1 MTYFSP
7 AYFLTM
13 LPKVAAKIPLTLGM
27 TTVGFAGAVIIALV
41 IALVQVYHVP
51 FARQIAAVYIS
62 FIRGTPILVQLL
74 ICGIFL
80 PALIGEITGV
90 NVGRIWPPLV
100 FIIAALA
107 LNTAAFLAEVLRSA
121 ISGVDR
127 GQIDATRSVG
137 MAEWQTLRHVVLPQ
151 AFRIAL
157 PNIETIFIGTL
168 KDTSYAHGAG
178 GALDVIGIVAISTAR
193 SFRALEGYSAAA
205 IAFLVLCI
213 LLEFIF
219 SFISKRLSRG
229 DPSMNAKIGTS
240 ATTDN
245 TGRGL

>member
-27 TTVGFAGAVIIALV
+27 AAAGFVGAVVVAL
-41 IALVQVYHVP
+41 ALALTQVYRVP
-51 FARQIAAVYIS
+51 LARQIAAVYIS

-74 ICGIFL
+74 ICGIFF

-107 LNTAAFLAEVLRSA
+107 LNTAAFLGEALRSA
-121 ISGVDR
+121 INGLDR
-127 GQIDATRSVG
+127 GQIDAARSVG
-137 MAEWQTLRHVVLPQ
+137 MAEWQTLRHLVLPQ

-157 PNIETIFIGTL
+157 PNIQTIFIGTL

-178 GALDVIGIVAISTAR
+178 GALDIIGIVAVSTAR

-213 LLEFIF
+213 SLEFVF
-219 SFISKRLSRG
+219 SFILKRLSRG
-229 DPSMNAKIGTS
+229 DLSINAKTGTAS
-240 ATTDN
+240 TSGNA
-245 TGRGL
+245 GSGQ

>member
-27 TTVGFAGAVIIALV
+27 TAAGFAGALVLALALALV
-41 IALVQVYHVP
+41 RVYRVP
-51 FARQIAAVYIS
+51 VARQIAVVYIS

-100 FIIAALA
+100 FIITALA

-127 GQIDATRSVG
+127 GQIDAARSVG
-137 MAEWQTLRHVVLPQ
+137 MGEWQTLRNVVLPQ

-178 GALDVIGIVAISTAR
+178 GALDIIGIVAISTAQ

-205 IAFLVLCI
+205 IAFLVLCVS
-213 LLEFIF
+213 LEFVF
-219 SFISKRLSRG
+219 SFILKRLSRG
-229 DPSMNAKIGTS
+229 DLSINAQAGTAS
-240 ATTDN
+240 VAGDA
-245 TGRGL
+245 GSGP

>member
-27 TTVGFAGAVIIALV
+27 AVAGFGGAIVLALAL
-41 IALVQVYHVP
+41 ALVQVYRVP
-51 FARQIAAVYIS
+51 LARQIAAVYIS

-80 PALIGEITGV
+80 PALIGEITGI

-107 LNTAAFLAEVLRSA
+107 LNTAAFLGEALRSA
-121 ISGVDR
+121 INGVDR
-127 GQIDATRSVG
+127 GQIEAARSVG
-137 MAEWQTLRHVVLPQ
+137 MAEWQTLWQVVLPQ
-151 AFRIAL
+151 AFRIAM
-157 PNIETIFIGTL
+157 PNIQSIFIGTL
-168 KDTSYAHGAG
+168 KDTSYAHGSG
-178 GALDVIGIVAISTAR
+178 GALDVIGIVAVSTAR

-205 IAFLVLCI
+205 IAFFVLCVS
-213 LLEFIF
+213 LEFVF
-219 SFISKRLSRG
+219 SLILKRLSRG
-229 DPSMNAKIGTS
+229 DLSINAKTAS
-240 ATTDN
+240 TTDN
-245 TGRGL
+245 AGSGP

>member
-7 AYFLTM
+7 AYFFTM

-27 TTVGFAGAVIIALV
+27 AAGSFVGAVVLAL
-41 IALVQVYHVP
+41 AAQVYRVP
-51 FARQIAAVYIS
+51 LAQQIAVGYIS

-107 LNTAAFLAEVLRSA
+107 LNTAAFLGEVLRSA

-127 GQIDATRSVG
+127 GQIDAARSVG
-137 MAEWQTLRHVVLPQ
+137 MADWQTLWYVVLPQ

-157 PNIETIFIGTL
+157 LNIQTIFIGTL

-178 GALDVIGIVAISTAR
+178 GALDIIGIVAVSTAR
-193 SFRALEGYSAAA
+193 SFRALEGYSATA
-205 IAFLVLCI
+205 IAFFVLCI
-213 LLEFIF
+213 SLEFVF
-219 SFISKRLSRG
+219 SLISKVSPRVICR
-229 DPSMNAKIGTS
+229 
-240 ATTDN
+240 
-245 TGRGL
+245 

>member
-7 AYFLTM
+7 AYFLIM

-27 TTVGFAGAVIIALV
+27 AAAGFAGAVVLALAL
-41 IALVQVYHVP
+41 ALVQVYRVP
-51 FARQIAAVYIS
+51 LARQIAVVYIS

-107 LNTAAFLAEVLRSA
+107 LNTAAFLGEVLRSA
-121 ISGVDR
+121 INGVDR
-127 GQIDATRSVG
+127 GQIDAARSVG
-137 MAEWQTLRHVVLPQ
+137 MAEWQTLRSVVLPQ

-157 PNIETIFIGTL
+157 PNIQTIFIGTL

-178 GALDVIGIVAISTAR
+178 GALDVIGIVAVSTAR

-205 IAFLVLCI
+205 IVFLVLCI
-213 LLEFIF
+213 SLEFVF
-219 SFISKRLSRG
+219 SFIAKRLSRG
-229 DPSMNAKIGTS
+229 DLSINAKTKTAS
-240 ATTDN
+240 APSN
-245 TGRGL
+245 AGSGP